1 MVKSV
6 RIGRHPVFI
15 FLKDEL
21 KMNLSE
27 FSLISGIPQSTVSTW
42 IERERRIEGLPVYFF
57 VSLSN
62 LANWSL
68 DDVYNQLLCLE
79 SEYRVNQVNDKK
91 YILAEGISLTRK
103 VEKEA
108 SIVKAEFSE
117 KEEDVKI
124 FRLLKGLKNAMDK
137 KQKVKFLSSV
147 IKLYERIERTLPA
160 WFTDI
165 FEDDDTFVE
174 ISVSFVGILS
184 RK

>member
-1 MVKSV
+1 MVNGV

-27 FSLISGIPQSTVSTW
+27 FSLMSGIPQSTVSTW

-62 LANWSL
+62 LANLTL
-68 DDVYNQLLCLE
+68 DDVYNELIRLE

-91 YILAEGISLTRK
+91 FILDEGISLTRK

-117 KEEDVKI
+117 KEKDFKI
-124 FRLLKGLKNAMDK
+124 LRLLKDLKNAMDK

-147 IKLYERIERTLPA
+147 IKLYESVERTFPA

-165 FEDDDTFVE
+165 FEDDDTFVQ
-174 ISVSFVGILS
+174 ISESFVGVFS
-184 RK
+184 KK